1 MNKLLECKKLDVVVA
16 DRCLVRRLDLAL
28 CHGQMTCLLGE
39 NGTGKT
45 STLHT
50 LAGLLP
56 ISSGQV
62 LVDGKPME
70 DWKRRELA
78 RKLGLLMQDN
88 EDAFPASVLETALI
102 GRHPHLG
109 LFAWESR
116 QDVMLAESALT
127 ELGLGGLEKRR
138 VETLSGGERRRLA
151 IATLRIQD
159 TNILLLDEPINHLDP
174 RHQLQILRQLRQL
187 ADQGKTVLASLHDI
201 NLAKQFFDR
210 ALLLSGDGTWQSGPT
225 REVLNAGNLQR
236 IFHTRFTSISHAG
249 GDYLIA
255 S

>member
-1 MNKLLECKKLDVVVA
+1 MKKLLECEQLDIVVA
-16 DRCLVRRLDLAL
+16 DRCLVHHLDIAL
-28 CHGQMTCLLGE
+28 CAGQMTCLLGE

-56 ISSGQV
+56 IPSGQV
-62 LVDGKPME
+62 RVAGKPL
-70 DWKRRELA
+70 DQWQRRGLA

-109 LFAWESR
+109 LFAWEST
-116 QDVMLAESALT
+116 QDVSLAESALA
-127 ELGLGGLEKRR
+127 ELGLGGLENRS

-151 IATLRIQD
+151 IATLWIQD
-159 TNILLLDEPINHLDP
+159 TDILLLDEPITHLDP

-187 ADQGKTVLASLHDI
+187 ADQGKTVLASLHDV
-201 NLAKQFFDR
+201 NLAKRFFDH
-210 ALLLSGDGTWQSGPT
+210 ALLLSGDGNWQSGPT
-225 REVLNAGNLQR
+225 REVLNADNLQR
-236 IFHTRFTSISHAG
+236 IFHTGFTAISHAG
-249 GDYLIA
+249 GDYLVA
-255 S
+255 N

>member
-1 MNKLLECKKLDVVVA
+1 MKKLLECENLDVVVA
-16 DRCLVRRLDLAL
+16 DRCLVRRLDFDL
-28 CHGQMTCLLGE
+28 CAGQMTCLLGE

-56 ISSGQV
+56 IPSGRV
-62 LVDGKPME
+62 LVAGKSL
-70 DWKRRELA
+70 DHWKRRGLA

-116 QDVMLAESALT
+116 EDVLLAESALT
-127 ELGLGGLEKRR
+127 QLGLGGLEKRQ

-151 IATLRIQD
+151 IATLWIQD

-201 NLAKQFFDR
+201 NLSKRFFDR
-210 ALLLSGDGTWQSGPT
+210 ALLLSGDGDWQSGPT
-225 REVLNAGNLQR
+225 REVLNADNLQR
-236 IFHTRFTSISHAG
+236 IFHTRFSSISHAG
-249 GDYLIA
+249 GDYLVA
-255 S
+255 N

>member
-1 MNKLLECKKLDVVVA
+1 MNKLLECEKLDIVVA
-16 DRCLVRRLDLAL
+16 DRCLVQRLDLAL
-28 CHGQMTCLLGE
+28 CAGQMTCLLGE

-56 ISSGQV
+56 IPSGQV
-62 LVDGKPME
+62 LVVGKPL
-70 DWKRRELA
+70 DQWQRRELA

-88 EDAFPASVLETALI
+88 EDAFPASVMETALI

-116 QDVMLAESALT
+116 QDLLLAESALS
-127 ELGLGGLEKRR
+127 ELGLGGLEKRS

-151 IATLRIQD
+151 IATLWIQD
-159 TNILLLDEPINHLDP
+159 TDILLLDEPITHLDP

-187 ADQGKTVLASLHDI
+187 ADQGKTVLASLHDV
-201 NLAKQFFDR
+201 NLAKRFFDH
-210 ALLLSGDGTWQSGPT
+210 ALLLSGDGNWQSGPT
-225 REVLNAGNLQR
+225 REVLNVDNLQR
-236 IFHTRFTSISHAG
+236 IFHTRFTAISHAG
-249 GDYLIA
+249 SDYLVA
-255 S
+255 N